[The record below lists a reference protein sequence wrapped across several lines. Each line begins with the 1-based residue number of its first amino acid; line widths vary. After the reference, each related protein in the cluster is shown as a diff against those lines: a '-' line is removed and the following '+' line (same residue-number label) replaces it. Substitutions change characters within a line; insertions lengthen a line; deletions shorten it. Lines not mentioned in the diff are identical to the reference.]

1 MHCGAKTT
9 LMLCSRS
16 CPRTQMTTDE
26 KRPLGSSA
34 DMHQLTRGSLSSGGD
49 LAPCPEN
56 ECGHANSSRSLAIQT
71 IGQSSRLCLATATDM
86 CAMPRVVRSPR
97 WTKERQVPD

>member
-1 MHCGAKTT
+1 
-9 LMLCSRS
+9 
-16 CPRTQMTTDE
+16 MTTHE

-56 ECGHANSSRSLAIQT
+56 ECGHANLSRSLANQT
-71 IGQSSRLCLATATDM
+71 IGQSSKLYLAMAMDT
-86 CAMPRVVRSPR
+86 CAMPRAELSPG
-97 WTKERQVPD
+97 WTNERRVPDRIEPHR